1 MTSAPALVLFDLDD
15 VLARY
20 DHATRIDA
28 LAARVGVTSVAVQ
41 SALFDS
47 GLEHDTDLGRYTPAE
62 HAAELSRRLGMAVT
76 LEDCIAARGTAMQVD
91 HDVLGIA
98 QSIAARSRVAILT
111 NNGLFLR
118 DHLAAMCP
126 PLFPL
131 FAGRVFCSGQF
142 GIAKPDPAIFVQ
154 CLAALDAKPS
164 ETVFIDDKAINAD
177 GARRAGL
184 HAIHFTDAD
193 ALLRDLASHG
203 YNQGMT
209 HAF

>member
-1 MTSAPALVLFDLDD
+1 MPAPALVLFDLDD

-20 DHATRIDA
+20 EHSTRVEA
-28 LAARVGVTSVAVQ
+28 LAIRVGSNAAAVQ

-47 GLEHDTDLGRYTPAE
+47 GLEHDTDLGRYTADE
-62 HAAELSRRLGMAVT
+62 HADELARRLGLPVT
-76 LEDCIAARGTAMQVD
+76 LADCVAARGAAMRID
-91 HDVLGIA
+91 DDVLRIVA
-98 QSIAARSRVAILT
+98 TVAETSRIAILT

-131 FAGRVFCSGQF
+131 FAGRVLCSGQF
-142 GIAKPDPAIFVQ
+142 GIAKPDPEIFLR
-154 CLAALDAKPS
+154 CLAALDTQAADAL
-164 ETVFIDDKAINAD
+164 FIDDKAANID

-184 HAIHFTDAD
+184 AAIHFTGAD
-193 ALLRDLASHG
+193 ALATALVSHG
-203 YNQGMT
+203 FNKEFF